1 MLGGGGRRGRRRG
14 RRAIDR
20 SWRRTGE
27 GTGGGEGGRGE
38 ARAHPELLERVRLPR
53 GFPQQ
58 RREIDAVA
66 FGLQVRQHARRLL
79 HLLGRCEG
87 EGAGGGCGGR
97 VSRRARERFA
107 KQTLGMIGATGPR
120 SGRIPGGRRRATD
133 RRAAP
138 RRDLGPGAIAGR
150 GRRRAPRGAPGSA
163 CPAGEKNKKASRSFF
178 ARVGDAR
185 LPTPSSTR
193 APRAGAPNPPP
204 PCCVGVPY
212 IACRIARAATIHRSG
227 ARCAV
232 NDPATRI
239 LLQFQQSRPK
249 AEKKRR
255 YQIANRAADARHPGE
270 ENRAVQRRRK
280 APAPHLGGRD
290 RTRALATHR
299 LARARTP

>member
-1 MLGGGGRRGRRRG
+1 MGVPSRGVEGSACSGGARGRRRG
-14 RRAIDR
+14 TTRDR
-20 SWRRTGE
+20 SILAADGRRD
-27 GTGGGEGGRGE
+27 GGRG
-38 ARAHPELLERVRLPR
+38 R
-53 GFPQQ
+53 
-58 RREIDAVA
+58 
-66 FGLQVRQHARRLL
+66 
-79 HLLGRCEG
+79 EG
-87 EGAGGGCGGR
+87 EASAPRAAGTSTPPGDSLSSVARSTPSPSVCRFVRCAASCICSAAAGRGAAGVAGASVGARGSDLQTNARMTGRRGR
-97 VSRRARERFA
+97 VQAD
-107 KQTLGMIGATGPR
+107 PR
-120 SGRIPGGRRRATD
+120 GRRRATD

-150 GRRRAPRGAPGSA
+150 GRRRAPRGRPIGAPRG
-163 CPAGEKNKKASRSFF
+163 KKQKSFALF
-178 ARVGDAR
+178 FRARGDAR

-255 YQIANRAADARHPGE
+255 YQIANRAADARHPG
-270 ENRAVQRRRK
+270 
-280 APAPHLGGRD
+280 
-290 RTRALATHR
+290 
-299 LARARTP
+299 